1 MVSFDE
7 ILDPST
13 MDERIPWHGKVD
25 KNGRFYHATQR
36 AANKEFIFD
45 KELGQIQ
52 AQHSVQDMY
61 SFECQNSVLG
71 GDEQPHS

>member
-13 MDERIPWHGKVD
+13 MDERIPWHRKVD

-36 AANKEFIFD
+36 AANIIISIF
-45 KELGQIQ
+45 LI
-52 AQHSVQDMY
+52 VI
-61 SFECQNSVLG
+61 
-71 GDEQPHS
+71 